1 MKEHGGDSLYKSVN
15 NIKNGYSTD
24 QVAAKSLIDEHG
36 ILSYFEVEYIDI
48 DRSSSVVKLAGIE
61 REFNTVNFEFFLL
74 TEDGRKEYN
83 IFENPSKME
92 YIRKIYL
99 HKF

>member
-1 MKEHGGDSLYKSVN
+1 MILYTAVN
-15 NIKNGYSTD
+15 NTENGYATD
-24 QVAAKSLIDEHG
+24 QVAAKSLIEEHG

-48 DRSSSVVKLAGIE
+48 DRSSSVVKMVGNE

-83 IFENPSKME
+83 IFENSLNLSVIKQQ
-92 YIRKIYL
+92 YASI
-99 HKF
+99 F